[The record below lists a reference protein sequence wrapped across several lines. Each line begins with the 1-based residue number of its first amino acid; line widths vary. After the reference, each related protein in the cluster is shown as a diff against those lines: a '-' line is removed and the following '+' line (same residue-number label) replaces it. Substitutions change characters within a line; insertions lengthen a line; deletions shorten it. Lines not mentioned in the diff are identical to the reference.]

1 MFLSTRKILSNAE
14 KILSDAEATMQD
26 IETVDRLQL
35 VEIEKPTAFGYHFT
49 NRPTNIVENKENYVI
64 EIPMTGIPKENI
76 TVELVGRNLNI
87 SGTSKKKTTAGKNLV
102 NKLSKQ
108 DVRAVY
114 TVPQGTKESDIDVK
128 VENGL
133 LVATIKKNNIKVVK
147 ARIEIK

>member
-26 IETVDRLQL
+26 IE
-35 VEIEKPTAFGYHFT
+35 TAFGYHFT

-87 SGTSKKKTTAGKNLV
+87 SGTSEKKTTAGKNLV

-133 LVATIKKNNIKVVK
+133 LVATIKKNNIEVAK